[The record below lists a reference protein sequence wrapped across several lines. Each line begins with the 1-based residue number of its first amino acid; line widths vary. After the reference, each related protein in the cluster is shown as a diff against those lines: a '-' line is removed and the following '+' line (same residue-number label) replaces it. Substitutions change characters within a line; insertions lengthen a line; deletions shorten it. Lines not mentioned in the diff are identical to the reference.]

1 MAFKITQVELSNS
14 EVRQIKD
21 AVNDMGLGI
30 FLHPVQLGY
39 DIVSDFYGDM
49 MELFELIS
57 FELNLVEEDIV
68 EF

>member
-1 MAFKITQVELSNS
+1 MAFKIPSVELNQS

-21 AVNDMGLGI
+21 AINDMDLGI
-30 FLHPVQLGY
+30 FLHPVQMGY

-49 MELFELIS
+49 MDLFDLIC
-57 FELNLVEEDIV
+57 FELNLIEEDIV